1 MVNISPRPASRYE
14 PQLPRPHSTHGPEG
28 KFPLVDQAPA
38 RGDEGPSAT
47 PAAISLEAAF
57 RLAPPDG
64 LARFPARRAGRIG
77 PRLGDEAGVLA
88 RALAGP
94 RALGVALGL
103 DEGLF
108 LVLRRLENAA
118 PPGEGGSPVWHALLL
133 WIPGG
138 RRRGSVPRPDPRG
151 PGHVKS
157 ILDAN
162 PIWQGH
168 YTPKAK
174 RAQKSPTPCTRVSKM
189 KNLCKNL
196 LLLSLLALMPL
207 TSCQGNTS
215 SSTSSTLPGSSVSS
229 SSSRSEETGIT
240 LTEYRLTLYI
250 GDTYTLTPTLH
261 GLSGS
266 VTYLSKNTAICSVD
280 AGGVISALSLG
291 TTIVKVS
298 LGDWSALCQVSVIAK
313 SNDGASALTLSL
325 SDSDITLYQGESYVL
340 APTLRKDG
348 ATLEGSYSYA
358 SSDETFLSISS
369 SGVMSSILA
378 FTPIEVA

>member
-1 MVNISPRPASRYE
+1 
-14 PQLPRPHSTHGPEG
+14 
-28 KFPLVDQAPA
+28 
-38 RGDEGPSAT
+38 
-47 PAAISLEAAF
+47 
-57 RLAPPDG
+57 
-64 LARFPARRAGRIG
+64 
-77 PRLGDEAGVLA
+77 
-88 RALAGP
+88 
-94 RALGVALGL
+94 
-103 DEGLF
+103 
-108 LVLRRLENAA
+108 
-118 PPGEGGSPVWHALLL
+118 
-133 WIPGG
+133 
-138 RRRGSVPRPDPRG
+138 
-151 PGHVKS
+151 
-157 ILDAN
+157 
-162 PIWQGH
+162 
-168 YTPKAK
+168 
-174 RAQKSPTPCTRVSKM
+174 M

-250 GDTYTLTPTLH
+250 GDAYTLTLTLH

-369 SGVMSSILA
+369 SGVMTPLKEGKVTITVIGAYEKESAFALCEVSILEA
-378 FTPIEVA
+378 KTSLVEAYADREVVVGTPLALSYCLQKGNVITPVAAGIVTYVSSDTSIGKTRAGKLNGIQKGTITLTATALVDGTSYTCVTNFRIRESYTVNFVVDGATVYSEKVLDGDAPKYGESRLLLATSSNAGTLVREPLAAWLKAISP